1 MNNDMSSA
9 GEQSAAASTAQD
21 APYGANSANSAT
33 ENLLP
38 SLTRGSLTA
47 LCDAGALSPEAW
59 QKSLEF
65 CGFTPDGKAWMTYW
79 RNIFL
84 LGGALFFLAG
94 VICFIAWNW
103 GTISPFERMALVGS
117 LVAATGAGAVVL
129 GPDTRPG
136 QILLLACGISMGPM
150 MAVFG
155 QTYQTGAELWEL
167 FRVWTVLLCLLALV
181 GKQVGLWFTAWIV
194 GSLFAALWFGRS
206 FSSPF
211 DALGA
216 FFILP
221 EWLLVIACAIIIWEW
236 AARRAVQRARQSW
249 LRSRWMPRLL
259 FFDLIARCTA
269 YLLMYIF
276 FDYSLTDESFLW
288 LPQQFVPFFAVV
300 TGGISWWWYRQREPD
315 LFMLAV
321 LLGAATTV
329 FLAFLADAEL
339 FFSAGTGT
347 ALLFWGLLVTGVT
360 AGLAK
365 LLLHLQKSMAAEK
378 NNAEITTSHNH
389 SFFVHDAPGIS
400 WQRLWEYLQSQGL
413 IDQETPLPIMN
424 TPFSPWYV
432 RMLPAFGGWLAACLF
447 TGFLAFS
454 IFVSLQI
461 VTHEEAAI
469 FMASIPILLLGRA
482 LLAKNT
488 TFTRHFGF
496 ALAITGTVGISI
508 SLFLTAENAWP
519 SLFLL
524 ALLLTVVG
532 WFMRNP
538 PYTFLAAG
546 GVVTAVALGLSF
558 LFIDGPGWLEIVSV
572 KALAYLPLVWWAA
585 VSLGLAYFCLHEKS
599 WRGKAAAHNADAVFF
614 GAYTGMLVSQIYSLG
629 TWYLLTT
636 EILIMGANQGMSIG
650 AALGLGYLAV
660 FLSRG
665 RQALARTA
673 VLLGAVASFALSL
686 YLPGVVLAL
695 LGLAL
700 ARQMGNLV
708 MQGFVLAYLMI
719 YMTFYYYTL
728 NVSFAEKS
736 LYLVMSGIIL
746 LLIAL
751 ILRIWSAKTTKK
763 EAAHA

>member
-1 MNNDMSSA
+1 MNNDISNA
-9 GEQSAAASTAQD
+9 GCQTTAASAVQD
-21 APYGANSANSAT
+21 GADDADGAT

-65 CGFTPDGKAWMTYW
+65 CGFTPDGKAWLTYW
-79 RNIFL
+79 RHIFL
-84 LGGALFFLAG
+84 MGGALFFLAG

-103 GTISPFERMALVGS
+103 GTISPFGRMALVGS
-117 LVAATGAGAVVL
+117 LVAASGVGAVVL
-129 GPDTRPG
+129 GPDTRLG
-136 QILLLACGISMGPM
+136 QILLLACGICMGPM

-167 FRVWTVLLCLLALV
+167 FRVWTVLLCLLALA
-181 GKQVGLWFTAWIV
+181 GRQVGLWFTAWIV
-194 GSLFAALWFGRS
+194 GSIFAALWFGRS

-221 EWLLVIACAIIIWEW
+221 EWLLVIASAIIIWEW
-236 AARRAVQRARQSW
+236 AARRAAQRAQESW

-269 YLLMYIF
+269 YLLVYIF
-276 FDYSLTDESFLW
+276 SDYSLTNEGFLW
-288 LPQQFVPFFAVV
+288 LPHGLVPFFALA
-300 TGGISWWWYRQREPD
+300 TGGISWWWYRQKEPD

-329 FLAFLADAEL
+329 VLAFLAEAEL
-339 FFSAGTGT
+339 FFKAGTGT
-347 ALLFWGLLVTGVT
+347 ALLLWGLMVTGIT

-378 NNAEITTSHNH
+378 NNTETTPPHSY
-389 SFFVHDAPGIS
+389 SFFIHDAPGIS
-400 WQRLWEYLQSQGL
+400 WQSLWEHLQSQGV
-413 IDQETPLPIMN
+413 IAQETPLPTVN
-424 TPFSPWYV
+424 TPRSPWYV
-432 RMLPAFGGWLAACLF
+432 RMLPAFGGWLAAILF

-454 IFVSLQI
+454 IFVTLQI
-461 VTHEEAAI
+461 VTNEEAAI
-469 FMASIPILLLGRA
+469 FVASIPILLLGRA

-488 TFTRHFGF
+488 IFSRHFGF

-508 SLFLTAENAWP
+508 SLFLTVENTGF
-519 SLFLL
+519 SYFLL
-524 ALLLTVVG
+524 ALLLIVVG
-532 WFMRNP
+532 WIMRNP

-546 GVVTAVALGLSF
+546 GVVTTVALGLSF
-558 LFIDGPGWLEIVSV
+558 LFFNEPDRQAVVSSGI
-572 KALAYLPLVWWAA
+572 LMYLPLVWWAA
-585 VSLGLAYFCLHEKS
+585 ISLGLAHFCLHEKS
-599 WRGKAAAHNADAVFF
+599 WRGRTEAHNADAIFF
-614 GAYTGMLVSQIYSLG
+614 GAYTGMLVCQIYSLV
-629 TWYLLTT
+629 TWYLLG
-636 EILIMGANQGMSIG
+636 ILIISGSQGMSIG

-660 FLSRG
+660 FLGRG
-665 RQALARTA
+665 RHNRAHIAA
-673 VLLGAVASFALSL
+673 LLGAAASLVLSL
-686 YLPGVVLAL
+686 YLPGAVLAL

-700 ARQMGNLV
+700 ARQRGNMV
-708 MQGFVLAYLMI
+708 MQGFVLAYLLI

-736 LYLVMSGIIL
+736 LYLTISGTVL
-746 LLIAL
+746 LLLAL
-751 ILRIWSAKTTKK
+751 ILRMWSAKITEK